1 MHAEEFKE
9 LHVYYTTREQNPLK
23 KMQSLI
29 AIACKLLRI
38 IFTILKKGIKYDPR
52 KMLKDIGGNPGR
64 KVWLHKEYKAKQY
77 SRILLRFR
85 NF

>member
-1 MHAEEFKE
+1 M
-9 LHVYYTTREQNPLK
+9 HVYYTTREQNPLK

-29 AIACKLLRI
+29 AIACKLLRT
-38 IFTILKKGIKYDPR
+38 IFTILKKGIKYDPK
-52 KMLKDIGGNPGR
+52 KMSGGNPGR
-64 KVWLHKEYKAKQY
+64 KAWLHKKYKAKQY